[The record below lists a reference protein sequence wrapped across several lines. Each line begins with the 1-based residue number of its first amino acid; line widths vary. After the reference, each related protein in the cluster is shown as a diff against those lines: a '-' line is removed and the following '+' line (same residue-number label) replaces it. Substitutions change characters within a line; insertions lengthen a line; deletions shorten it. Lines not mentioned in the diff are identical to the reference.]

1 MNCAR
6 GHRPRQPGH
15 AEPLRRLG
23 PLRSLCPRLRFW
35 PGHQARAVQDTRRGP
50 ATEQQRYPGVL
61 APNAPR
67 RAESSEAVPSRV
79 VPSNVFMIVREVF

>member
-23 PLRSLCPRLRFW
+23 PFALSSRGCALR
-35 PGHQARAVQDTRRGP
+35 PGHRARAGHR
-50 ATEQQRYPGVL
+50 AAALPGVL
-61 APNAPR
+61 APSAAR